1 MSKKSKTNSRENK
14 GGIAV
19 NDLSAGKSNG
29 KSFAVKGSHIDSS
42 AGNKP
47 AKGGVFSYLKSH
59 LWIVGIIAFLVLGT
73 LGAGLKYLDDEA
85 QRETSRRNAQK
96 NAQNNRPE
104 SFLNKINPFLPALSP
119 TPTPTPL
126 PRSKEYIYAGS
137 RTLAVIDANANEVP
151 PSDLAIWRPSNGQW
165 WIMSGTG
172 TQQLTVSWGISGD
185 KPIPGDYDGDGKS
198 DFALFRPTNT
208 TTPSVVNKGTW
219 YISNSAGGGGEFDF
233 GLHDDMPVPADYDGD
248 SRTDIAVWRKSDATW
263 YIIYSST
270 NTTVYGSLSSTP
282 TSTDIPAPADYDGDG
297 KADLAIF
304 TGSVFHILNSS
315 NLQQTATTYGS
326 AGDLPVSADY
336 DGDGKADIA
345 LWRSS
350 DATWHIKQSSNS
362 STSSMAFGI
371 GTDTPV
377 QNDYDGDGKCDI
389 AVWRGTASTSP
400 GGDVGKWFIRNSTN
414 PSNIRV
420 EWWGV
425 AGDKPVPAFWKR
437 Q

>member
-1 MSKKSKTNSRENK
+1 MSKKRRTDSSEKTGE
-14 GGIAV
+14 IV
-19 NDLSAGKSNG
+19 VLDLSTINSNE
-29 KSFAVKGSHIDSS
+29 KSS
-42 AGNKP
+42 AVESPVENET
-47 AKGGVFSYLKSH
+47 AKLGVFAYLKSH
-59 LWIVGIIAFLVLGT
+59 LWIVAVIAFLALGT

-85 QRETSRRNAQK
+85 QRELARRVNSK
-96 NAQNNRPE
+96 GNSNNQPE
-104 SFLNKINPFLPALSP
+104 QSFLNKVNPFISNPSP
-119 TPTPTPL
+119 TPSPTPL
-126 PRSKEYIYAGS
+126 PLSKEYVYAGN

-172 TQQLTVSWGISGD
+172 TQQLTVSWGASGD

-198 DFALFRPTNT
+198 DFAVFRPINI
-208 TTPSVVNKGTW
+208 TTPTVVNKGTW
-219 YISNSAGGGGEFDF
+219 YIANSGGGGGEFDF
-233 GLHDDMPVPADYDGD
+233 GLHDDVPVPADYDGD
-248 SRTDIAVWRKSDATW
+248 GSTDVAIWRKSNATW
-263 YIIYSST
+263 YIINSST
-270 NTTVYGSLSSTP
+270 NTTVYGAMNSTP
-282 TSTDIPAPADYDGDG
+282 TSTDVPAPADYDGDG

-315 NLQQTATTYGS
+315 NFQQTSTTYGS

-350 DATWHIKQSSNS
+350 DATWNIKQSSNS
-362 STSSMAFGI
+362 AISSTAFGI
-371 GTDTPV
+371 VTDTPV

-400 GGDVGKWFIRNSTN
+400 GGDVGKWYIRNSTN
-414 PSNIRV
+414 PGTPRV
-420 EWWGV
+420 EQWGA

-437 Q
+437 